1 MERGRRNELLIA
13 AAIASVLSI
22 VAFVWVYSH
31 GELLLY
37 GDAVGHIN
45 IARRVFDSRHPSPL
59 QLGTVWLP
67 FPHVAVM
74 PFIVNDW
81 MWRTGVGGSIPSMIA
96 YVLGVVGIFRLV
108 RARAPL
114 WAAGMSATLYALNPN
129 LLYMQSTA
137 MTETIFLATVIWSLV
152 YLDEF
157 VRGLFAEESS
167 TGVSPTDL
175 DPNAAL
181 RRLAYCLSL
190 SILTRYDGWFFS
202 GIMGVIVFICCA
214 VRWGQAPDSDLSPK
228 VPKWV
233 GTFFRAISWVPF
245 PLSEGL
251 IGGFRTKRKG
261 GFRIVYSPIPLRL
274 RTFIDFLL
282 LPTLA
287 AGLWL
292 AMNYAVSGDP
302 LDFVRGPYSA
312 RAIAERTTADD
323 APPYPGER
331 TPTTAGLYFLKCA
344 KLNVADGWWEHILL
358 LLTLVGTVLAIRNW
372 RSYGVWL
379 LLWIP
384 LPFYMFSIAYG
395 SVPIFI
401 PQWWPFSYYNVR
413 YGMQLIPMFV
423 VLVPFAVYWVVQR
436 IGKRPKL
443 ALGLASILLI
453 GSVPFAS
460 PITLGEARVNAR
472 TRRMLEARLAGE
484 LRKLPP
490 DSTLLMYTGEYVGAL
505 QQIGFPLERV
515 IWEGIHT
522 EWDES
527 IAAPTRY
534 ADYIVAYDNDP
545 VSYMVKAFPHNMEL
559 IAEFQTPDKPR
570 VRIYRTI
577 HRDHQN

>member
-1 MERGRRNELLIA
+1 MERGRRNQLLIVA
-13 AAIASVLSI
+13 AVASVLSI
-22 VAFVWVYSH
+22 AAFLWVYFC

-108 RARAPL
+108 SARAPL
-114 WAAGMSATLYALNPN
+114 WVAGMSAALYALNPN

-157 VRGLFAEESS
+157 MRGLFRDDSS
-167 TGVSPTDL
+167 AGVLPANTL

-202 GIMGVIVFICCA
+202 GMVGGIA
-214 VRWGQAPDSDLSPK
+214 VALFVWARSRRPS
-228 VPKWV
+228 
-233 GTFFRAISWVPF
+233 
-245 PLSEGL
+245 GL
-251 IGGFRTKRKG
+251 K
-261 GFRIVYSPIPLRL
+261 L
-274 RTFIDFLL
+274 RTVIDFLL

-302 LDFVRGPYSA
+302 LDFMRGPYSA
-312 RAIAERTTADD
+312 RAIAERTTADN
-323 APPYPGER
+323 APPYPGQR
-331 TPTTAGLYFLKCA
+331 TPITAGIYFLKCA
-344 KLNVADGWWEHILL
+344 KLNVADGWWEHILVALAL
-358 LLTLVGTVLAIRNW
+358 LGTALALRNW

-423 VLVPFAVYWVVQR
+423 VFVPFAVHWIVQR
-436 IGKRPKL
+436 IRSRQKIAL
-443 ALGLASILLI
+443 AIASILLI
-453 GSVPFAS
+453 GSIPFTSA
-460 PITLGEARVNAR
+460 ITLGEARVNSR
-472 TRRMLEARLAGE
+472 TRMMLEARLAEE
-484 LRKLPP
+484 LRKLPHN
-490 DSTLLMYTGEYVGAL
+490 STLLMYTGEYIGAL
-505 QQIGFPLERV
+505 QQIGFPLKRV

-534 ADYIVAYDNDP
+534 ADYIVAYDKDP
-545 VSYMVKAFPHNMEL
+545 VSYMVKAFPENMEL

-577 HRDHQN
+577 HRERQN

>member
-1 MERGRRNELLIA
+1 MERDRRNERLIVA
-13 AAIASVLSI
+13 AVAFVLSI
-22 VAFVWVYSH
+22 VAVLWVYFH

-81 MWRTGVGGSIPSMIA
+81 MWRTGIGGSIPSMIA
-96 YVLGVVGIFRLV
+96 YVLGVLGIFRLV

-114 WAAGMSATLYALNPN
+114 WVAGMSAALYGFNPN

-137 MTETIFLATVIWSLV
+137 MTETIFLATVIWSMV

-157 VRGLFAEESS
+157 VRGLFADGSS
-167 TGVSPTDL
+167 AEVSPANTL

-202 GIMGVIVFICCA
+202 GIVGSIVVVCCL
-214 VRWGQAPDSDLSPK
+214 VRWGQAPDRTQPSIPRWAGIAFRRILWIATHVTDHFI
-228 VPKWV
+228 V
-233 GTFFRAISWVPF
+233 GVRAKKPR
-245 PLSEGL
+245 PD
-251 IGGFRTKRKG
+251 
-261 GFRIVYSPIPLRL
+261 PIPLRL
-274 RTFIDFLL
+274 RTLLDFLL

-302 LDFVRGPYSA
+302 LDFMRGPYSA
-312 RAIAERTTADD
+312 RAIAERTTADN

-331 TPTTAGLYFLKCA
+331 TPITAGLYFLKCA

-358 LLTLVGTVLAIRNW
+358 ALALLGTVLAIRNW
-372 RSYGVWL
+372 RRYGVLL

-413 YGMQLIPMFV
+413 YGMQLIPMFGV
-423 VLVPFAVYWVVQR
+423 FVPFAVYWLVHR
-436 IGKRPKL
+436 IHSRRKL
-443 ALGLASILLI
+443 ALALSSILLI
-453 GSVPFAS
+453 GSIPFTS
-460 PITLGEARVNAR
+460 PITLGEARVNSH
-472 TRRMLEARLAGE
+472 TRMMLEARLAEE

-505 QQIGFPLERV
+505 QQIGFPLKRV

-534 ADYIVAYDNDP
+534 ADYIVAYENDP
-545 VSYMVKAFPHNMEL
+545 VSYMVNAFPQNMEL
-559 IAEFQTPDKPR
+559 IAEFQTPEKPR

-577 HRDHQN
+577 HRGRRN

>member
-1 MERGRRNELLIA
+1 MERGRRNELLIVA
-13 AAIASVLSI
+13 AGASVLSI
-22 VAFVWVYSH
+22 AAFLWVYSH

-45 IARRVFDSRHPSPL
+45 IARRVFDSRQPSPL

-81 MWRTGVGGSIPSMIA
+81 MWRTGIGGSIPSMIA
-96 YVLGVVGIFRLV
+96 YVLGVVGIFRLA
-108 RARAPL
+108 RARAPR
-114 WAAGMSATLYALNPN
+114 WVAGMAAALYAFNMN
-129 LLYMQSTA
+129 VLYMQSTA
-137 MTETIFLATVIWSLV
+137 MTETIFLATVIWSTV

-157 VRGLFAEESS
+157 MRRLYADIDI
-167 TGVSPTDL
+167 SPATTLDL
-175 DPNAAL
+175 NAAL

-202 GIMGVIVFICCA
+202 GIVGAIVVICCF
-214 VRWGQAPDSDLSPK
+214 VRWGQAPDEKQPSIPRWAGVVFRQIFWFASRLSDHFI
-228 VPKWV
+228 V
-233 GTFFRAISWVPF
+233 GVRAEKLRPD
-245 PLSEGL
+245 
-251 IGGFRTKRKG
+251 
-261 GFRIVYSPIPLRL
+261 PIPLRL

-302 LDFVRGPYSA
+302 LDFMRGPYSA

-358 LLTLVGTVLAIRNW
+358 LLALVGTALAIRDW
-372 RSYGVWL
+372 RRYGVWL

-423 VLVPFAVYWVVQR
+423 VFVPFAVYWVVQR
-436 IGKRPKL
+436 IGKRQKL
-443 ALGLASILLI
+443 ALALAAILLI
-453 GSVPFAS
+453 GSISFTS

-472 TRRMLEARLAGE
+472 TRMMLEARLAEE
-484 LRKLPP
+484 LRKFPP

-505 QQIGFPLERV
+505 QRIGFPLRRV

-545 VSYMVKAFPHNMEL
+545 VSYMVKAFPQNMEV
-559 IAEFQTPDKPR
+559 IADFQTREKPR

-577 HRDHQN
+577 QRGPQN